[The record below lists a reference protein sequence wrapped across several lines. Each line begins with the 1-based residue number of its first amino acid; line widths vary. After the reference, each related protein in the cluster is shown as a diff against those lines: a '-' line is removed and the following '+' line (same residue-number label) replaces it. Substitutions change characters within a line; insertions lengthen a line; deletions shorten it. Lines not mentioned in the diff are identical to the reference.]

1 MKKTLAILILATISV
16 LTIQAQ
22 NTDSI
27 KVIQLQEVKVI
38 GANII
43 HKVDRMVIIPTKLA
57 LKNAYNPFDLMF
69 NMAIPHLN
77 VNPLNKDIM
86 ANGGAVQLRINHIKA
101 TVDEVAALLPKDII
115 RIEMIENPGERYGDS
130 NLGAVLDIIVKHRDS
145 GGLINMQTTN
155 SPNVLFGENAI
166 AFKYNYG
173 KSQWGLNYNLGY
185 RDVKHNRTDKTET
198 YYLINETIHRIQEG
212 INDRSSWAD
221 QNIDLS
227 YNFSNSEKYIFNAK
241 LRNSIHSAPHQD
253 ASNKIFYLPDTDNYL
268 MSKLR
273 SSSNSYSPALDLYF
287 QDILP
292 QQQTLTLNLTGTLIG
307 TNNKRTYEEKTTNGI
322 SLTDITSNVDGEKHS
337 IIGEAIYD
345 KRFEKYMFSAGIRYS
360 QMKAENKYLGT
371 NPITSEMFENRSS
384 AFLELQG
391 QLKILNY
398 DVSAGFTRF
407 YFEEG
412 GQNHV
417 YYTFSPT
424 VKFAFSP
431 HKDGYIS
438 YRFNTDPQMPSLSN
452 LTNVEQAIDSIQIIR
467 GNPLL
472 KTYNVY
478 NNNLNYSFS
487 KNRMMLMFNV
497 NHSYKD
503 KCIMESVFVEG
514 GKIIIMEDNQKS
526 YQSLEIYPAIVFR
539 GLSIF
544 GLKDFLTLSTEG
556 GFVRY
561 WSNGKTYTHTY
572 DNLFYN
578 AQFMISYKEFALLG
592 QFSKNKNLLV
602 GETVY
607 IGENQTALMATW
619 THRHL
624 QLGLGMMFPFTNN
637 YKTGI
642 ERLSSIAP
650 YTSWT
655 YTKEAGQMVA
665 IRVNYNLEFGHQHVV
680 KQKRIDNSDND
691 SGIIQFD
698 K

>member
-1 MKKTLAILILATISV
+1 MKNILTILIMVTISLSV
-16 LTIQAQ
+16 QAQ

-27 KVIQLQEVKVI
+27 KVIQLKEIEIK
-38 GANII
+38 GASII
-43 HKVDRMVIIPTKLA
+43 HKVDRMLIIPTKTA
-57 LKNAYNPFDLMF
+57 LKNAYNPFELMF
-69 NMAIPHLN
+69 NMAIPRLH
-77 VNPLNKDIM
+77 VNPLSKDIM
-86 ANGGAVQLRINHIKA
+86 ANGGGVQLRINHIKA
-101 TVDEVAALLPKDII
+101 SVDEVSALLPKDII

-130 NLGAVLDIIVKHRDS
+130 NLGAVLDIIVKHRDT
-145 GGLINMQTTN
+145 GGLVNMQTTN

-166 AFKYNYG
+166 AAKYNQG
-173 KSQWGLNYNLGY
+173 KSQWGLNYGLGY
-185 RDVKHNRTDKTET
+185 RGVKQNRTDKTEA
-198 YYLINETIHRIQEG
+198 YYLSNETINRIQEG

-227 YNFSNSEKYIFNAK
+227 YNFSNSEKYTFNAI

-253 ASNKIFYLPDTDNYL
+253 ASNKIFNLSNTDNYI

-273 SSSNSYSPALDLYF
+273 SSSSSYSPALDLYF
-287 QDILP
+287 QRLLP
-292 QQQTLTLNLTGTLIG
+292 KQQTLTVNLTGTLIN
-307 TNNKRTYEEKTTNGI
+307 TNNKRAYEETTINGV
-322 SLTDITSNVDGEKHS
+322 SLTDIISDVDGKKRS

-345 KRFEKYMFSAGIRYS
+345 KKFEKIMLSAGIRYY

-371 NPITSEMFENRSS
+371 NPVISEMSQNRSS
-384 AFLELQG
+384 AFVELQG
-391 QLKILNY
+391 QLKTLNY
-398 DVSAGFTRF
+398 DVSSGLTRF

-412 GQNHV
+412 GQSHV

-424 VKFAFSP
+424 VKLAFSP

-438 YRFNTDPQMPSLSN
+438 YRFNTDPQMPSLSG
-452 LTNVEQAIDSIQIIR
+452 LTDVEQAIDTIQIIR

-487 KNRMMLMFNV
+487 KNKTIVMFNI

-503 KCIMESVFVEG
+503 KCIMESVFAEG
-514 GKIIIMEDNQKS
+514 NKLIIMEENQKS

-539 GLSIF
+539 GLTVF

-556 GFVRY
+556 GFIRY
-561 WSNGKTYTHTY
+561 WSNGKTYMHTY
-572 DNLFYN
+572 NNFFYN
-578 AQFMISYKEFALLG
+578 AQFMMNYNEFALLG
-592 QFSKNKNLLV
+592 QFSKNKNVLM
-602 GETVY
+602 GETVF

-619 THRHL
+619 THKRL
-624 QLGLGMMFPFTNN
+624 QLGLGMLFPFTNN

-642 ERLSSIAP
+642 ERLSNVAP
-650 YTSWT
+650 YTAWT

-665 IRVNYNLEFGHQHVV
+665 IRINYNFEFGHQRAAEE
-680 KQKRIDNSDND
+680 KRMNNRDND
-691 SGIIQFD
+691 SGILQFS

>member
-1 MKKTLAILILATISV
+1 MKKVLTILIAVTITLS
-16 LTIQAQ
+16 IQAQ

-27 KVIQLQEVKVI
+27 KVIQLQDVEIK
-38 GANII
+38 GASII
-43 HKVDRMVIIPTKLA
+43 HKVDRMLIIPTKTA

-69 NMAIPHLN
+69 NMAIPRLS

-86 ANGGAVQLRINHIKA
+86 ANGGGVQLRINNIKA

-115 RIEMIENPGERYGDS
+115 RIEMIENPGERYGDN
-130 NLGAVLDIIVKHRDS
+130 NLGAVLDIIVKHRDT

-155 SPNVLFGENAI
+155 SPNVLFGDNAI
-166 AFKYNYG
+166 AAKYNQG
-173 KSQWGLNYNLGY
+173 KSQWGLNYGLGY
-185 RDVKHNRTDKTET
+185 RGVKQNKTDKTET
-198 YYLINETIHRIQEG
+198 YYLPNETINRIQEG

-227 YNFSNSEKYIFNAK
+227 YNFSNSEKYTFNAI

-253 ASNKIFYLPDTDNYL
+253 ASNKIFNLSNTDNYI

-273 SSSNSYSPALDLYF
+273 SSSSSYSPAIDLYF
-287 QDILP
+287 QRLLP
-292 QQQTLTLNLTGTLIG
+292 KQQTLTLNLTGTLIN
-307 TNNKRTYEEKTTNGI
+307 TNNKRAYEETTINGV
-322 SLTDITSNVDGEKHS
+322 SLTDITSDVDGEKRS

-345 KRFEKYMFSAGIRYS
+345 KKFEKSMLSAGVRYY

-371 NPITSEMFENRSS
+371 NPITSEMFQNRSS
-384 AFLELQG
+384 AFVELQG
-391 QLKILNY
+391 QMKILSY
-398 DVSAGFTRF
+398 DVSAGLTRF

-412 GQNHV
+412 GQSHV

-424 VKFAFSP
+424 VKLAFSP

-438 YRFNTDPQMPSLSN
+438 YRFNTDPQMPSLSS
-452 LTNVEQAIDSIQIIR
+452 LTDVEQAIDSIQIIR

-487 KNRMMLMFNV
+487 KNRMMVMFNV

-503 KCIMESVFVEG
+503 NCIMESVFAEG
-514 GKIIIMEDNQKS
+514 DKLIIMEENQKS

-539 GLSIF
+539 GLTVF
-544 GLKDFLTLSTEG
+544 GLKNFLTLSTEG
-556 GFVRY
+556 GFTRY
-561 WSNGKTYTHTY
+561 WSNGKTYMHTY
-572 DNLFYN
+572 NNFFYN
-578 AQFMISYKEFALLG
+578 AQFMLNYNEFALLG
-592 QFSKNKNLLV
+592 QFSKNKNVLM
-602 GETVY
+602 GETIF

-619 THRHL
+619 THKRL

-642 ERLSSIAP
+642 ERLSNIAP
-650 YTSWT
+650 YTAWT

-665 IRVNYNLEFGHQHVV
+665 IRINYNFEFGHQPAA
-680 KQKRIDNSDND
+680 KEKRMSNSDKD

>member
-1 MKKTLAILILATISV
+1 MKNILTILIMVTISLSV
-16 LTIQAQ
+16 QAQ

-27 KVIQLQEVKVI
+27 KVIQLKEIEIK
-38 GANII
+38 GASII
-43 HKVDRMVIIPTKLA
+43 HKVDRMLIIPTKTA
-57 LKNAYNPFDLMF
+57 LKNAYNPFELMF
-69 NMAIPHLN
+69 NMAIPRLH
-77 VNPLNKDIM
+77 VNPLSKDIM
-86 ANGGAVQLRINHIKA
+86 ANGGGVQLRINHIKA
-101 TVDEVAALLPKDII
+101 SVDEVSALLPKDII

-130 NLGAVLDIIVKHRDS
+130 NLGAVLDIIVKHRDT
-145 GGLINMQTTN
+145 GGLVNMQTTN

-166 AFKYNYG
+166 AAKYNQG
-173 KSQWGLNYNLGY
+173 KSQWGLNYGLGY
-185 RDVKHNRTDKTET
+185 RDVNQNRTDKTET
-198 YYLINETIHRIQEG
+198 FYLPNETINRIQEG

-227 YNFSNSEKYIFNAK
+227 YNFSNSDKYIFNAI

-253 ASNKIFYLPDTDNYL
+253 ASNKIFNLSNADDYI

-273 SSSNSYSPALDLYF
+273 SSSSSYTPTLDLYF
-287 QDILP
+287 QRILSKR
-292 QQQTLTLNLTGTLIG
+292 QTLTFNLTGTLIN
-307 TNNKRTYEEKTTNGI
+307 TDNKRTYEETTINGV
-322 SLTDITSNVDGEKHS
+322 SLTDIISNVDGRKSS

-345 KRFEKYMFSAGIRYS
+345 KKFEKNVLSTGIRFY
-360 QMKAENKYLGT
+360 QMKAANKYFGT
-371 NPITSEMFENRSS
+371 NPITSEMFQNRTS
-384 AFLELQG
+384 AFVELQG
-391 QLKILNY
+391 HLKKLSY

-412 GQNHV
+412 GQSHA

-424 VKFAFSP
+424 VKLAFSP
-431 HKDGYIS
+431 HKDGYMS
-438 YRFNTDPQMPSLSN
+438 YRFNTDPQMPSLSS

-487 KNRMMLMFNV
+487 KNKMMIMFNV

-503 KCIMESVFVEG
+503 NCIMESVFAEG
-514 GKIIIMEDNQKS
+514 NKLITMEENQKS
-526 YQSLEIYPAIVFR
+526 YQALEIYPAIVFR
-539 GLSIF
+539 GLTVF

-561 WSNGKTYTHTY
+561 WSNGKTYKHTY
-572 DNLFYN
+572 NNFFYN
-578 AQFMISYKEFALLG
+578 AQFMMNYKEFALLG
-592 QFSKNKNLLV
+592 QFSKNKNVLM
-602 GETVY
+602 GETVF

-619 THRHL
+619 THKRL
-624 QLGLGMMFPFTNN
+624 QLGMGMLFPFTNN

-642 ERLSSIAP
+642 ERLSNVAP
-650 YTSWT
+650 YTAWT

-665 IRVNYNLEFGHQHVV
+665 IRINYNFEFGHQSAA
-680 KQKRIDNSDND
+680 KEKRMSNSDKD
-691 SGIIQFD
+691 AGIIQFD